1 MIGDNVTPLIV
12 ICITNLARGT
22 PIGGQFGWGG
32 TQTKMYGKTRPI
44 SPDFLGLYRL
54 RPMVG
59 SSGLEIAA
67 MLLSMAAL
75 KIRSGVQRHKPA

>member
-1 MIGDNVTPLIV
+1 MIGDNVTPLIM

-32 TQTKMYGKTRPI
+32 TQTKRYENLRILDKVRMLT
-44 SPDFLGLYRL
+44 LYRL

-59 SSGLEIAA
+59 SSGLEIA
-67 MLLSMAAL
+67 
-75 KIRSGVQRHKPA
+75 IVP